1 MAKNVRED
9 HREKY
14 VRKNKKKERLMPEEK
29 QRKSD
34 AEIMREKRSAW

>member
-9 HREKY
+9 HRERD

-29 QRKSD
+29 HRKSD